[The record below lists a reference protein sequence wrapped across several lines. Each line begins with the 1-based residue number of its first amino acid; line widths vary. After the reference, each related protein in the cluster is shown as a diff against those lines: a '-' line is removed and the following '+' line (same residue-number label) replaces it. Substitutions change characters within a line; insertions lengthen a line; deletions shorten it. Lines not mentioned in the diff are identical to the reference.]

1 MAGMILAAALT
12 LPSPGV
18 QLIQPSIDEA
28 VRQLVRLHPESGQ
41 ATLSSTAPAPVRV
54 FRGTVDQ
61 WRGLVESFFGAETDT
76 ALCLMGYESE
86 GNPNAY
92 NRSSGASG
100 LMQVLASWAPKFG
113 YHPRDLFDPV
123 VNLKISAALY
133 ADGGWGHWSPW
144 NRGLCR

>member
-1 MAGMILAAALT
+1 MTLILAAAIT

-18 QLIQPSIDEA
+18 ALLQPPIDEA
-28 VRQLVRLHPESGQ
+28 VRQLVRLTPEPGQ
-41 ATLSSTAPAPVRV
+41 ATVSSTAIAPVRV
-54 FRGTVDQ
+54 FRGYVED
-61 WRGLVESFFGAETDT
+61 WRGLVESFFGDETDT

-113 YHPRDLFDPV
+113 YQPGDLFDPA
-123 VNLKISAALY
+123 VNLKIAAALY
-133 ADGGWGHWSPW
+133 ANGGWGHWSPW